1 MMKLL
6 TLFSAVLLLS
16 STGVNTTMAFQQVAY
31 AETESLSEGTQH
43 SSGEG
48 TNNSADPSETQEST
62 EQSSEEQTTSSEATD
77 DSTTASQEEVE
88 ETEALPE
95 AETPDSSE
103 DEEEPESENEQV
115 EGFDAEVSAVA
126 LTVVSESQLRAILLG
141 ESFTDEDGTEYHY
154 EEIANDQS
162 LVLTFANNLALTE
175 PISGIQRTDVTFRS
189 QDTPVIVSQTAAEN
203 LMQFAAPVQLTWQGV
218 QQQGIQSAQGLAQT
232 TGASTITFEDTQL
245 ELTTTA
251 GRVVNNNQAHLH
263 FKGTNVVTT
272 ATSSIPTLFTAEG
285 LLVEGQLT
293 VNHRSSNATPIF
305 EMNQVA
311 VASQAEISVT
321 RSTNSNTGTVFHMT
335 GTAAS
340 LDFGQGSMTT
350 IRQSGAMVSL
360 PNANQDSR
368 LTLATGATLDVGT
381 GQGLSGDSTSTLGE
395 VRLQAGSQLKLSEYG
410 TVSETPAINVGHRF
424 IVENSTADQPTI
436 IEGTRTG
443 TTTGAF
449 IQLQSANSSIDF
461 GENTQTR
468 ISQHGPMFTGV
479 ASTTI
484 VIQDH
489 VKMNNQHSNGFNGN
503 VAVDSITIGD
513 QVEVSISEPIDATA
527 NQAYRT
533 FFATSSVQIGNY
545 TTIDVPR
552 TRTTSSASTSNVV
565 IGLASSN
572 GKITIGDYSEI
583 AVNQRG
589 AFVNASLAQVT
600 LGKYSKL
607 TGVLGN
613 GFTAGTLVD
622 QFELLEGA
630 EINVAEHST
639 STAANSFSVQ
649 RRFFLGEKAAI
660 NYSRTSSAADPFIAL
675 GSTSTASQFL
685 SEANATISLNQVGPL
700 VTGRST
706 TDIYIGE
713 ANTINLQTA
722 QGFTGGTSSA
732 ASSTIR
738 RLHVGDHSEITVSGR
753 SNANVDFFRFRE
765 EIKLGREAE
774 VTVNH
779 TTRQA
784 ARAVFR
790 LTLANSKFTM
800 EEASKVEVDTG
811 GRFIQGVSTS
821 DLVFGENSYTRI
833 NAARGMTGNTSVRSV
848 ILAQKAE
855 VHMTEPTT
863 SNIQN
868 SAVGHNYARIRV
880 AQRVEL
886 LDNAKM
892 TSKRDRTTYDSRFIQ
907 LGNAN
912 SFVRIGKGAQMDVNQ
927 SGGIFRVTTT
937 SNLILEDEAVFNGVA
952 RGLNTQGGGNGSS
965 NHSNS
970 FANITVGK
978 RAEFFL
984 TDNRN
989 GMGTTAEF
997 TNRPLVNVRNTF
1009 IADEDS
1015 TVTLETIRNKL
1026 QVLYFRTANAQLNVK
1041 NVALFEISHPTTRTG
1056 QANAQLQR
1064 LIRSEQYRVANGL
1077 KINVNNQKFSVWE
1090 NAALETPTEEFI
1102 NIYGTMRINRNGGNP
1117 FPYGGTG
1124 SAEARSRL
1132 LSGEQLDGSLESLE
1146 RQTDIYQVIAKNNYN
1161 KIRFSEPEGLVA
1173 RIDALSDQSTEITG
1187 SMYEDTDI
1195 TVISYTNTDGELV
1208 ELDKNSERIEWGDY
1222 RDENQLYRYFRIPL
1236 RENERLETE
1245 TEVSI
1250 FLSKPSIETY
1260 VDVTARQTVIK
1271 GVNFEAYNITL
1282 DRYKINELST
1292 QEELDALI
1300 LQESRAQAANVLTEA
1315 DMTDDFRIVETD
1327 LTREVDED
1335 GSYFAVLEVGNK
1347 AYQLT
1352 VGIDVTSKL
1361 EHMRVTIPTKM
1372 VFESLYNTA
1381 ESNRNFE
1388 SQGYEIRNQSPLAV
1402 DTYINQLAI
1411 DDSAG
1416 IVLLEEGEDPL
1427 DYAESESE
1435 EDDPTLTYD
1444 DISTPLLRLNLKTEE
1459 TQIQLYEAMEEQHLV
1474 RLAER
1479 SRVPISLTGDFYG
1492 DYPQWVVDSEADQ
1505 GGYYEDLLVPNYRIV
1520 LRFVPRD

>member
-1 MMKLL
+1 MKLL
-6 TLFSAVLLLS
+6 TLFSAVFLLS
-16 STGVNTTMAFQQVAY
+16 RTAVNTTLAFQQVAY
-31 AETESLSEGTQH
+31 AETESLSEETQH
-43 SSGEG
+43 SSTEE
-48 TNNSADPSETQEST
+48 TTNSADLSEDQETT
-62 EQSSEEQTTSSEATD
+62 EESSEEQSSSEATD
-77 DSTTASQEEVE
+77 DSTTASQEEAE
-88 ETEALPE
+88 ENEALPE

-103 DEEEPESENEQV
+103 DEAETEAENEQV
-115 EGFDAEVSAVA
+115 ERFDAEASAVA
-126 LTVVSESQLRAILLG
+126 LTVASEAQLRAILLG

-175 PISGIQRTDVTFRS
+175 PISGIQRADVTFRS

-272 ATSSIPTLFTAEG
+272 ATTSIPTLFTAER

-293 VNHRSSNATPIF
+293 INHRSSNATPIF

-381 GQGLSGDSTSTLGE
+381 GQGLSGNSTSTLGE

-410 TVSETPAINVGHRF
+410 TVSGTPAINVGHRF

-503 VAVDSITIGD
+503 VAVNSIAIGD
-513 QVEVSISEPIDATA
+513 QVDITISEPSNATVG
-527 NQAYRT
+527 QAYRT
-533 FFATSSVQIGNY
+533 FFATSSVQIGSH

-589 AFVNASLAQVT
+589 AFVNASLSHVT

-613 GFTAGTLVD
+613 GFTAGTMVD

-660 NYSRTSSAADPFIAL
+660 NYSRTSSAANPFIAL

-685 SEANATISLNQVGPL
+685 SEANATITLNQVGPL

-713 ANTINLQTA
+713 ANTISLQTA

-753 SNANVDFFRFRE
+753 NNANVDFFRFRE

-848 ILAQKAE
+848 ILEQKAE

-1041 NVALFEISHPTTRTG
+1041 NVELFEISHPTTRTG

-1064 LIRSEQYRVANGL
+1064 LIRSEQYTVANGL

-1146 RQTDIYQVIAKNNYN
+1146 KQTDIYQVIAKNNYN

-1187 SMYEDTDI
+1187 SIYEDTDI

-1271 GVNFEAYNITL
+1271 GLNFEAYNITL

-1300 LQESRAQAANVLTEA
+1300 LQESRAQAVNVLTEA

-1347 AYQLT
+1347 AYQMT
-1352 VGIDVTSKL
+1352 IGIDVTSKL

-1388 SQGYEIRNQSPLAV
+1388 SQAYEIRNQSPLAV

-1416 IVLLEEGEDPL
+1416 IALLEEGEDPL

-1435 EDDPTLTYD
+1435 EEDPTLTYD

-1474 RLAER
+1474 RLEER

>member
-1 MMKLL
+1 MKLL
-6 TLFSAVLLLS
+6 TLISAVLLLS
-16 STGVNTTMAFQQVAY
+16 STGINTTLMFHQVAY
-31 AETESLSEGTQH
+31 AETESLSE
-43 SSGEG
+43 
-48 TNNSADPSETQEST
+48 ETQQSST
-62 EQSSEEQTTSSEATD
+62 EETTNSVADQSESQEATEGSKEEQTTASEATD
-77 DSTTASQEEVE
+77 DSTTASQEETE
-88 ETEALPE
+88 ESEALPE
-95 AETPDSSE
+95 AETPDTSE
-103 DEEEPESENEQV
+103 DEEEPESENKQV
-115 EGFDAEVSAVA
+115 ERFDAEASVVA
-126 LTVVSESQLRAILLG
+126 LTVASEVQLRAILLG
-141 ESFTDEDGTEYHY
+141 ELFTDDEGIEYHY

-162 LVLTFANNLALTE
+162 LVLTFDSNLAFTA
-175 PISGIQRTDVTFRS
+175 PISGIQRTDVTLRS
-189 QDTPVIVSQTAAEN
+189 QETPVIFSQTAAEN
-203 LMQFAAPVQLTWQGV
+203 LMQFVAPVQLTWERV

-232 TGASTITFEDTQL
+232 TGASTITFENTQM
-245 ELTTTA
+245 ELTSTA
-251 GRVVNNNQAHLH
+251 GRVVNSNQANLH
-263 FKGTNVVTT
+263 FKGTNMVTT

-285 LLVEGQLT
+285 LLIEGQLT
-293 VNHRSSNATPIF
+293 INHQSSNATPIF
-305 EMNQVA
+305 EMNQVE

-335 GTAAS
+335 GAAAS
-340 LDFGQGSMTT
+340 LDFGQGSVTT

-360 PNANQDSR
+360 PNANQDSQ

-381 GQGLSGDSTSTLGE
+381 GQGLSGNSTSTLGE

-410 TVSETPAINVGHRF
+410 TVSATPAINVGHRF
-424 IVENSTADQPTI
+424 IIENSTADQPTI

-449 IQLQSANSSIDF
+449 IQLRSANSSIDF

-468 ISQHGPMFTGV
+468 ISQQGPMFTGV
-479 ASTTI
+479 ASSTI
-484 VIQDH
+484 MIQDH
-489 VKMNNQHSNGFNGN
+489 VKMNNNHSNGFTGN
-503 VAVDSITIGD
+503 VAVDSIVIGD
-513 QVEVSISEPIDATA
+513 QVEISISEPSNATVG
-527 NQAYRT
+527 QAYRT
-533 FFATSSVQIGNY
+533 FFATSSVQIGSH
-545 TTIDVPR
+545 TAIDVPR

-572 GKITIGDYSEI
+572 GKISIGDYSEI
-583 AVNQRG
+583 GVNQRG
-589 AFVNASLAQVT
+589 AFVNASLAHVT

-613 GFTAGTLVD
+613 GFTAGTMVD

-630 EINVAEHST
+630 EISIAEHST
-639 STAANSFSVQ
+639 SAAANAFSVQ
-649 RRFFLGEKAAI
+649 KLFFLGEKASI
-660 NYSRTSSAADPFIAL
+660 NYSRTSSVANPLIAL
-675 GSTSTASQFL
+675 GSSSTASQFL
-685 SEANATISLNQVGPL
+685 SEANAKITLNQVGPL

-738 RLHVGDHSEITVSGR
+738 RLNVGDYSEINVFGR
-753 SNANVDFFRFRE
+753 DNANVDFFRFRE

-774 VTVNH
+774 VIVNH

-811 GRFIQGVSTS
+811 GRFLQGVGTT
-821 DLVFGENSYTRI
+821 DLLFGENSYTRI
-833 NAARGMTGNTSVRSV
+833 NAARGMTGNTTIRSV
-848 ILAQKAE
+848 TLSQNAE
-855 VHMTEPTT
+855 VHLTEPTT
-863 SNIQN
+863 TAIQN
-868 SAVGHNYARIRV
+868 SAISQNYSRIQV
-880 AQRVEL
+880 SQKVEL
-886 LDNAKM
+886 QDNATM
-892 TSKRDRTTYDSRFIQ
+892 TSRRDRTTSDSRFIW
-907 LGNAN
+907 LTASN
-912 SFVRIGKGAQMDVNQ
+912 SVVRIGKGASLDVDQ
-927 SGGIFRVTTT
+927 SGGVFRVTTS
-937 SNLILEDEAVFNGVA
+937 SNFILNDDATFKAVA
-952 RGLNTQGGGNGSS
+952 RGLNTQGGGNASS

-978 RAEFFL
+978 RAEFTL
-984 TDNRN
+984 TDNRT

-997 TNRPLVNVRNTF
+997 INRPLVNVRQSF
-1009 IADEDS
+1009 SAEEDS
-1015 TVTLETIRNKL
+1015 SVILETTRNKSE
-1026 QVLYFRTANAQLNVK
+1026 VLYFRLANAQLNLN
-1041 NVALFEISHPTTRTG
+1041 NVNLFEISHPTTRTG

-1064 LIRSEQYRVANGL
+1064 LIRSAQNTVSNGL
-1077 KINVNNQKFSVWE
+1077 KINVASQKMAFWE
-1090 NAALETPTEEFI
+1090 DASIDVPTEEFI
-1102 NIYGTMRINRNGGNP
+1102 NISGMLRINRNGGNT

-1124 SAEARSRL
+1124 NGEARSRL
-1132 LSGEQLDGSLESLE
+1132 LSGEELDGSLESLE
-1146 RQTDIYQVIAKNNYN
+1146 NQTDIYQVISKNNYN

-1173 RIDALSDQSTEITG
+1173 RIDSLSDQSAEITG
-1187 SMYEDTDI
+1187 SMYEDTDVTRI
-1195 TVISYTNTDGELV
+1195 TYTNTNGEIV

-1222 RDENQLYRYFRIPL
+1222 RDENQLYRNFRIPL
-1236 RENERLETE
+1236 RESERLETE
-1245 TEVSI
+1245 SEVSI

-1292 QEELDALI
+1292 KEALDALI
-1300 LQESRAQAANVLTEA
+1300 LQESRAQAANVLTKA
-1315 DMTDDFRIVETD
+1315 DMTYDFRIVETD

-1388 SQGYEIRNQSPLAV
+1388 SQAYEIHNQSPIAV
-1402 DTYINQLAI
+1402 DTYINQMAI
-1411 DDSAG
+1411 DDSDG
-1416 IVLLEEGEDPL
+1416 IVLLEAGEDPL
-1427 DYAESESE
+1427 DYAESDE
-1435 EDDPTLTYD
+1435 EEPILTYD
-1444 DISTPLLRLNLKTEE
+1444 DISTPLLELNLKMEE
-1459 TQIQLYEAMEEQHLV
+1459 TQIQLYEAMDEQHLV
-1474 RLAER
+1474 RLKER
-1479 SRVPISLTGDFYG
+1479 SRVPISLTGNFYG
-1492 DYPQWVVDSEADQ
+1492 DYPQWVVDTEADQ
-1505 GGYYEDLLVPNYRIV
+1505 GGYYESLLVPNYRIV

>member
-1 MMKLL
+1 MKLL
-6 TLFSAVLLLS
+6 TLFSAVFLLS
-16 STGVNTTMAFQQVAY
+16 STAVNTTLAFQQVAY
-31 AETESLSEGTQH
+31 AETESLSEETQH
-43 SSGEG
+43 ASTEE
-48 TNNSADPSETQEST
+48 TTNSADLSEDQKTT
-62 EQSSEEQTTSSEATD
+62 EESSEEQSSSEATD
-77 DSTTASQEEVE
+77 DSTTASQEEAE
-88 ETEALPE
+88 ENEALHE

-103 DEEEPESENEQV
+103 DEAETEAENEQV
-115 EGFDAEVSAVA
+115 ERIDAEASAVA
-126 LTVVSESQLRAILLG
+126 LTVASEAQLRAILLG

-175 PISGIQRTDVTFRS
+175 PISGIQRADVTFRS
-189 QDTPVIVSQTAAEN
+189 HDTPVIVSQTAAEN

-293 VNHRSSNATPIF
+293 INHRSSNATPIF

-368 LTLATGATLDVGT
+368 LTLATEATLDVGT
-381 GQGLSGDSTSTLGE
+381 GQGLSGNSTSTLGE

-410 TVSETPAINVGHRF
+410 TVSGTPAINVGHRF

-503 VAVDSITIGD
+503 LAVNSIAIGD
-513 QVEVSISEPIDATA
+513 QVDITISEPSNATVG
-527 NQAYRT
+527 QAYRT
-533 FFATSSVQIGNY
+533 FFATSSVQIGSH

-552 TRTTSSASTSNVV
+552 TRTTSSASISNVV

-589 AFVNASLAQVT
+589 AFVNASLSHVT

-613 GFTAGTLVD
+613 GFTAGTMVD

-639 STAANSFSVQ
+639 STDVDALSIQ
-649 RRFFLGEKAAI
+649 RRFFLGENAQV
-660 NYSRTSSAADPFIAL
+660 NFSRSSSADNPFIAL
-675 GSTSTASQFL
+675 GSSSAASQFL
-685 SEANATISLNQVGPL
+685 SEASATITLNQVGPL

-713 ANTINLQTA
+713 ANTISLQTA

-800 EEASKVEVDTG
+800 EEGSKVEVDTG
-811 GRFIQGVSTS
+811 GRFLQGVGTT
-821 DLVFGENSYTRI
+821 DLLFGENSYTRI
-833 NAARGMTGNTSVRSV
+833 NAARGMTGNTAVRSV
-848 ILAQKAE
+848 TLAQKAE

-863 SNIQN
+863 NNIQN
-868 SAVGHNYARIRV
+868 SSVGNNYARIRV

-892 TSKRDRTTYDSRFIQ
+892 TSRRDRTTYDARFIQ
-907 LGNAN
+907 LDNAN
-912 SFVRIGKGAQMDVNQ
+912 SFVRIGKRALVDVNQ
-927 SGGIFRVTTT
+927 SGGIFRANTS
-937 SNLILEDEAVFNGVA
+937 SNLILDEGAIFKGVA
-952 RGLNTQGGGNGSS
+952 RGLNTQTGGNGSS
-965 NHSNS
+965 HTNS
-970 FANITVGK
+970 FANITVK
-978 RAEFFL
+978 ARAEFSL
-984 TDNRN
+984 TDNRS
-989 GMGTTAEF
+989 GMGTSNQF
-997 TNRPLVNVRNTF
+997 LNRPLVNVRNSFT
-1009 IADEDS
+1009 ASEDS
-1015 TVTLETIRNKL
+1015 IIKLETVSNKSE
-1026 QVLYFRTANAQLNVK
+1026 VLYFRSANASLNIHD
-1041 NVALFEISHPTTRTG
+1041 VALFEISHPATRTG
-1056 QANAQLQR
+1056 QSNAQLQR
-1064 LIRSEQYRVANGL
+1064 LIRSAQNTVANGL
-1077 KINVNNQKFSVWE
+1077 RINVASQKLAVWE
-1090 NAALETPTEEFI
+1090 NASLEAPTEEFI
-1102 NIYGTMRINRNGGNP
+1102 NISGTMRINRNGGNT

-1124 SAEARSRL
+1124 NGEARSRL
-1132 LSGEQLDGSLESLE
+1132 LSGEQFDGSLESLE
-1146 RQTDIYQVIAKNNYN
+1146 TQTDIYQVIAKNNYS

-1292 QEELDALI
+1292 QEELETLI
-1300 LQESRAQAANVLTEA
+1300 LQESRAQATNVLTEA
-1315 DMTDDFRIVETD
+1315 DMTKDFRIVETD

-1347 AYQLT
+1347 AYQMT
-1352 VGIDVTSKL
+1352 IGIDVTSKL

-1388 SQGYEIRNQSPLAV
+1388 SQTYEIRNQSPLAV
-1402 DTYINQLAI
+1402 DTYVNQLAI
-1411 DDSAG
+1411 DDSAS
-1416 IVLLEEGEDPL
+1416 IVLLEAGEDPL

-1435 EDDPTLTYD
+1435 EEDPTLTYD

-1474 RLAER
+1474 RLEER

-1492 DYPQWVVDSEADQ
+1492 DYPQWIVDTEADQ
-1505 GGYYEDLLVPNYRIV
+1505 GGYYEDLLVPKYRIV

>member
-1 MMKLL
+1 MKLL

-31 AETESLSEGTQH
+31 AETESLSEGTQQ
-43 SSGEG
+43 SSGEE
-48 TNNSADPSETQEST
+48 TNNSADQSETQEST

-115 EGFDAEVSAVA
+115 EGFDADAA
-126 LTVVSESQLRAILLG
+126 TIPLTVASEAQLRAILLG
-141 ESFTDEDGTEYHY
+141 EPFTDEEGTEYRY
-154 EEIANDQS
+154 EEIANEQS
-162 LVLTFANNLALTE
+162 LVLTFASNLALTE
-175 PISGIQRTDVTFRS
+175 PISGIQRTNVTFRS
-189 QDTPVIVSQTAAEN
+189 QEMPVIVSQTAAEN

-251 GRVVNNNQAHLH
+251 GRVVNNNQAQLH

-272 ATSSIPTLFTAEG
+272 ATSSIPTLFTAER

-293 VNHRSSNATPIF
+293 INHRSSNATPIF

-311 VASQAEISVT
+311 VASQAEMSVT

-340 LDFGQGSMTT
+340 LDFGQGSVTT

-381 GQGLSGDSTSTLGE
+381 GQGLSGNSTSTLGE
-395 VRLQAGSQLKLSEYG
+395 IRLQAGSQLKLSEYG
-410 TVSETPAINVGHRF
+410 TVSTTPAINVGRRF

-449 IQLQSANSSIDF
+449 IHVRSANSAIDL
-461 GENTQTR
+461 GEHTQTKV
-468 ISQHGPMFTGV
+468 SQHGPMFTGV
-479 ASTTI
+479 ASSTI

-503 VAVDSITIGD
+503 IAVDSISIGD
-513 QVEVSISEPIDATA
+513 QVEIAISEPSNATVG
-527 NQAYRT
+527 QAYRT
-533 FFATSSVQIGNY
+533 FFATSSVQIGSH
-545 TTIDVPR
+545 TTIDIPR

-600 LGKYSKL
+600 LGKYAKL
-607 TGVLGN
+607 TGVLGH
-613 GFTAGTLVD
+613 GFTAGTMVD

-630 EINVAEHST
+630 EITIAEHST
-639 STAANSFSVQ
+639 SAAANAFSVQ
-649 RRFFLGEKAAI
+649 RRFFLGEKATI
-660 NYSRTSSAADPFIAL
+660 NYSRTSSAANPFIAL
-675 GSTSTASQFL
+675 GSTSAASQFL
-685 SEANATISLNQVGPL
+685 SEANATITLNQVGPL

-713 ANTINLQTA
+713 ANTISLQTA

-765 EIKLGREAE
+765 EIKLGREAK

-811 GRFIQGVSTS
+811 GRFLQGVGTT
-821 DLVFGENSYTRI
+821 DLLFGENSYTRI
-833 NAARGMTGNTSVRSV
+833 NAARGMTGNTTVRSV
-848 ILAQKAE
+848 TLGQHAE
-855 VHMTEPTT
+855 VHLTEPTT
-863 SNIQN
+863 TAIQN
-868 SAVGHNYARIRV
+868 SATSQNYSRIQV
-880 AQRVEL
+880 SQRVEL
-886 LDNAKM
+886 QDNATM
-892 TSKRDRTTYDSRFIQ
+892 TSRRDRTTSDSRFIW
-907 LGNAN
+907 LTASN
-912 SFVRIGKGAQMDVNQ
+912 SFVRIGKGATLDVDQ
-927 SGGIFRVTTT
+927 SGGIFRVTTS
-937 SNLILEDEAVFNGVA
+937 SNFILNDDATFKGVA
-952 RGLNTQGGGNGSS
+952 RGLNTQGGGNWSS
-965 NHSNS
+965 SHSNS

-978 RAEFFL
+978 RAEFSL
-984 TDNRN
+984 TDNRT
-989 GMGTTAEF
+989 GMGTSAEF
-997 TNRPLVNVRNTF
+997 INRPLVNVRNSF
-1009 IADEDS
+1009 SAEEDA
-1015 TVTLETIRNKL
+1015 TVALETIRNKSE
-1026 QVLYFRTANAQLNVK
+1026 VLYFRLANARLNIN
-1041 NVALFEISHPTTRTG
+1041 NVNLFEISHPTTRTG

-1064 LIRSEQYRVANGL
+1064 LIRSAQNTVANGL
-1077 KINVNNQKFSVWE
+1077 RVNVASQKLAVWE
-1090 NAALETPTEEFI
+1090 NASLEAPTEEFI
-1102 NIYGTMRINRNGGNP
+1102 NISGTMRINRNGGNT

-1124 SAEARSRL
+1124 NGEARSRL
-1132 LSGEQLDGSLESLE
+1132 LSGEQFDGSLESLE
-1146 RQTDIYQVIAKNNYN
+1146 TQTDIYQVIAKNNYN

-1271 GVNFEAYNITL
+1271 GVNLEAYNITL
-1282 DRYKINELST
+1282 DRYKINELPT
-1292 QEELDALI
+1292 KEALDALI

-1347 AYQLT
+1347 AYQMAI
-1352 VGIDVTSKL
+1352 GIDVTSKL

-1388 SQGYEIRNQSPLAV
+1388 SQTYEIRNQSPLAV
-1402 DTYINQLAI
+1402 DTYVNQLAI
-1411 DDSAG
+1411 DDSAS
-1416 IVLLEEGEDPL
+1416 IVLLEAGEDPL

-1435 EDDPTLTYD
+1435 EEDPTLTYD

-1459 TQIQLYEAMEEQHLV
+1459 TQIQIYEAMEEQHLV
-1474 RLAER
+1474 RLEER

-1492 DYPQWVVDSEADQ
+1492 DYPQWIVDTEADQ
-1505 GGYYEDLLVPNYRIV
+1505 GGYYEDLLVPKYRIV

>member
-1 MMKLL
+1 MKLL
-6 TLFSAVLLLS
+6 TLFSAVFLLS
-16 STGVNTTMAFQQVAY
+16 STAVNTTLAFQQVAY
-31 AETESLSEGTQH
+31 AETESLSEETQH
-43 SSGEG
+43 SSTEE
-48 TNNSADPSETQEST
+48 TTNSADLSEDQETT
-62 EQSSEEQTTSSEATD
+62 EESSEEQSSSEATD
-77 DSTTASQEEVE
+77 DSTTASQEEAE
-88 ETEALPE
+88 ENEALPE

-103 DEEEPESENEQV
+103 DEAETEAENEQV
-115 EGFDAEVSAVA
+115 EGFDAEASEVT
-126 LTVVSESQLRAILLG
+126 LTVASEAQLRAILLG
-141 ESFTDEDGTEYHY
+141 EPFTDEEGTEYRY
-154 EEIANDQS
+154 EEIANEQS
-162 LVLTFANNLALTE
+162 LVLTFASNLALTG
-175 PISGIQRTDVTFRS
+175 PISGIQRMNVTFRS
-189 QDTPVIVSQTAAEN
+189 QETPVIVSHTAAEN

-285 LLVEGQLT
+285 LFVEGQLT

-503 VAVDSITIGD
+503 VAVNSIAIGD
-513 QVEVSISEPIDATA
+513 QVDITISEPSNATVG
-527 NQAYRT
+527 QAYRT
-533 FFATSSVQIGNY
+533 FFATSSVQIGSH

-639 STAANSFSVQ
+639 SAAANAFSVQ

-1064 LIRSEQYRVANGL
+1064 LIRSERNTVANGL

>member
-6 TLFSAVLLLS
+6 TLFSAVFLLS
-16 STGVNTTMAFQQVAY
+16 STAVNTTLAFQQVAY
-31 AETESLSEGTQH
+31 AETESLSEETQH
-43 SSGEG
+43 SSTEE
-48 TNNSADPSETQEST
+48 TTNSADLSEDQETT
-62 EQSSEEQTTSSEATD
+62 EESSEEQSSSEATD
-77 DSTTASQEEVE
+77 DSTTASQEEAE
-88 ETEALPE
+88 ENEALPE

-103 DEEEPESENEQV
+103 DEAETEAENEQV
-115 EGFDAEVSAVA
+115 ERFDAEASAVA
-126 LTVVSESQLRAILLG
+126 LTVASEAQLRAILLG

-175 PISGIQRTDVTFRS
+175 PISGIQRADVTFRS

-272 ATSSIPTLFTAEG
+272 ATTSIPTLFTAER

-293 VNHRSSNATPIF
+293 INHRSSNATPIF

-381 GQGLSGDSTSTLGE
+381 GQGLSGNSTSTLGE

-410 TVSETPAINVGHRF
+410 TVSGTPAINVGHRF

-503 VAVDSITIGD
+503 VAVNSIAIGD
-513 QVEVSISEPIDATA
+513 QVDITISEPSNATVG
-527 NQAYRT
+527 QAYRT
-533 FFATSSVQIGNY
+533 FFATSSVQIGSH

-589 AFVNASLAQVT
+589 AFVNASLSHVT

-613 GFTAGTLVD
+613 GFTAGTMVD

-660 NYSRTSSAADPFIAL
+660 NYSRTSSAANPFIAL

-685 SEANATISLNQVGPL
+685 SEANATITLNQVGPL

-713 ANTINLQTA
+713 ANTISLQTA

-753 SNANVDFFRFRE
+753 NNANVDFFRFRE

-848 ILAQKAE
+848 ILEQKAE

-1041 NVALFEISHPTTRTG
+1041 NVELFEISHPTTRTG

-1064 LIRSEQYRVANGL
+1064 LIRSEQYTVANGL

-1146 RQTDIYQVIAKNNYN
+1146 KQTDIYQVIAKNNYN

-1271 GVNFEAYNITL
+1271 GLNFEAYNITL

-1300 LQESRAQAANVLTEA
+1300 LQESRAQAVN
-1315 DMTDDFRIVETD
+1315 
-1327 LTREVDED
+1327 
-1335 GSYFAVLEVGNK
+1335 
-1347 AYQLT
+1347 
-1352 VGIDVTSKL
+1352 
-1361 EHMRVTIPTKM
+1361 
-1372 VFESLYNTA
+1372 
-1381 ESNRNFE
+1381 
-1388 SQGYEIRNQSPLAV
+1388 
-1402 DTYINQLAI
+1402 
-1411 DDSAG
+1411 
-1416 IVLLEEGEDPL
+1416 
-1427 DYAESESE
+1427 
-1435 EDDPTLTYD
+1435 
-1444 DISTPLLRLNLKTEE
+1444 
-1459 TQIQLYEAMEEQHLV
+1459 
-1474 RLAER
+1474 
-1479 SRVPISLTGDFYG
+1479 
-1492 DYPQWVVDSEADQ
+1492 
-1505 GGYYEDLLVPNYRIV
+1505 
-1520 LRFVPRD
+1520 

>member
-1 MMKLL
+1 MKLL
-6 TLFSAVLLLS
+6 TLFSAVFLLS
-16 STGVNTTMAFQQVAY
+16 STAVNTTLAFQQVAY
-31 AETESLSEGTQH
+31 AETESLSEETQH
-43 SSGEG
+43 SSTEE
-48 TNNSADPSETQEST
+48 TTNSADLSEDQETT
-62 EQSSEEQTTSSEATD
+62 EESSEEQSSSEATD
-77 DSTTASQEEVE
+77 DSTTASQEEAE
-88 ETEALPE
+88 ENEALPE

-103 DEEEPESENEQV
+103 DEAETEAENEQV
-115 EGFDAEVSAVA
+115 EGFDAEASEVT
-126 LTVVSESQLRAILLG
+126 LTVASEAQLRAILLG
-141 ESFTDEDGTEYHY
+141 EPFTDEEGTEYRY
-154 EEIANDQS
+154 EEIANEQS
-162 LVLTFANNLALTE
+162 LVLTFASNLALTG
-175 PISGIQRTDVTFRS
+175 PISGIQRMNVTFRS
-189 QDTPVIVSQTAAEN
+189 QETPVIVSHTAAEN

-285 LLVEGQLT
+285 LFVEGQLT

-503 VAVDSITIGD
+503 VAVNSIAIGD
-513 QVEVSISEPIDATA
+513 QVDITISEPSNATVG
-527 NQAYRT
+527 QAYRT
-533 FFATSSVQIGNY
+533 FFATSSVQIGSH

-639 STAANSFSVQ
+639 SAAANAFSVQ

-660 NYSRTSSAADPFIAL
+660 NYSRTSSAANPLIAL
-675 GSTSTASQFL
+675 GSTTTASQFL
-685 SEANATISLNQVGPL
+685 SEANATITLNQVGPL

-713 ANTINLQTA
+713 ANTISLQTA

-1064 LIRSEQYRVANGL
+1064 LIRSERNTVANGL

>member
-1 MMKLL
+1 MKLL
-6 TLFSAVLLLS
+6 TLFSAVFLLS
-16 STGVNTTMAFQQVAY
+16 STAVNTTLAFQQVAY
-31 AETESLSEGTQH
+31 AETESLSEETQH
-43 SSGEG
+43 SSTEE
-48 TNNSADPSETQEST
+48 TTNSADRSEDQETT
-62 EQSSEEQTTSSEATD
+62 EESSEEQSSSEATD
-77 DSTTASQEEVE
+77 DSTTASQEEAE
-88 ETEALPE
+88 ENEALPE

-103 DEEEPESENEQV
+103 DEAETEAENEQV
-115 EGFDAEVSAVA
+115 ERFDAEASAVA
-126 LTVVSESQLRAILLG
+126 LTVASEAQLRAILLG

-175 PISGIQRTDVTFRS
+175 PISGIQRADVTFRS

-293 VNHRSSNATPIF
+293 INHRSSNATPIF

-381 GQGLSGDSTSTLGE
+381 GQGLSGNSTSTLGE

-410 TVSETPAINVGHRF
+410 TVSGTPAINVGHRF

-503 VAVDSITIGD
+503 VAVNSIAIGD
-513 QVEVSISEPIDATA
+513 QVDITISEPSNATVG
-527 NQAYRT
+527 QAYRT
-533 FFATSSVQIGNY
+533 FFATSSVQIGSH

-589 AFVNASLAQVT
+589 AFVNASLSHVT

-613 GFTAGTLVD
+613 GFTAGTMVD

-660 NYSRTSSAADPFIAL
+660 NYSRTSSAANPFIAL

-685 SEANATISLNQVGPL
+685 SEANATITLNQVGPL

-713 ANTINLQTA
+713 ANTISLQTA

-753 SNANVDFFRFRE
+753 NNANVDFFRFRE

-1041 NVALFEISHPTTRTG
+1041 NVELFEISHPTTRTG

-1064 LIRSEQYRVANGL
+1064 LIRSEQYTVANGL

>member
-1 MMKLL
+1 MKLL
-6 TLFSAVLLLS
+6 TLFSAVFLLS
-16 STGVNTTMAFQQVAY
+16 STAVNTTLAFQQVAY
-31 AETESLSEGTQH
+31 AETESLSEETQH
-43 SSGEG
+43 SSTEE
-48 TNNSADPSETQEST
+48 TTNSADLSEDQETT
-62 EQSSEEQTTSSEATD
+62 EESSEEQSSSEATD
-77 DSTTASQEEVE
+77 DSTTASQEEAE
-88 ETEALPE
+88 ENEALPE

-103 DEEEPESENEQV
+103 DEAETEAENEQV

-126 LTVVSESQLRAILLG
+126 LTVASESQLRAILLG

-272 ATSSIPTLFTAEG
+272 ATSSIPTLFTVEG

-293 VNHRSSNATPIF
+293 INHRSSNATPIF

-503 VAVDSITIGD
+503 VAVNSIAIGD
-513 QVEVSISEPIDATA
+513 QVDITISEPSNATVG
-527 NQAYRT
+527 QAYRT
-533 FFATSSVQIGNY
+533 FFATSSVQIGSH

-639 STAANSFSVQ
+639 SAAANAFSVQ

-660 NYSRTSSAADPFIAL
+660 NYSRTSSAANPLIAL
-675 GSTSTASQFL
+675 GSTTTASQFL
-685 SEANATISLNQVGPL
+685 SEANATITLNQVGPL

-713 ANTINLQTA
+713 ANTISLQTA

-1064 LIRSEQYRVANGL
+1064 LIRSERNTVANGL

-1132 LSGEQLDGSLESLE
+1132 LSGEQLDGSLERLE

-1300 LQESRAQAANVLTEA
+1300 LQESRAQAVNVLTEA

>member
-6 TLFSAVLLLS
+6 TLFSAVFLLS
-16 STGVNTTMAFQQVAY
+16 STAINTTLAFQQVAY
-31 AETESLSEGTQH
+31 AETESLSEETQH
-43 SSGEG
+43 SSTEE
-48 TNNSADPSETQEST
+48 TTNSADRSEDQET
-62 EQSSEEQTTSSEATD
+62 TKESSEEQSSSEATD
-77 DSTTASQEEVE
+77 DSTTASQEEAE

-103 DEEEPESENEQV
+103 DEAEPEAENEQV
-115 EGFDAEVSAVA
+115 ERFDAEASAVA
-126 LTVVSESQLRAILLG
+126 LTVASEAQLRAILLG
-141 ESFTDEDGTEYHY
+141 ESFTDEEGTEYHY

-189 QDTPVIVSQTAAEN
+189 QDTPVILSQTAAEN

-293 VNHRSSNATPIF
+293 INHRSSNATPIF

-381 GQGLSGDSTSTLGE
+381 GQGLSGNSTSTLGE

-410 TVSETPAINVGHRF
+410 TVSGTPAINVGHRF

-503 VAVDSITIGD
+503 VAVNSIAIGD
-513 QVEVSISEPIDATA
+513 QVDITISEPSNATVG
-527 NQAYRT
+527 QAYRT
-533 FFATSSVQIGNY
+533 FFATSSVQIGSH

-589 AFVNASLAQVT
+589 AFVNASLSHVT

-613 GFTAGTLVD
+613 GFTAGTMVD

-639 STAANSFSVQ
+639 STDVDAFSVQ
-649 RRFFLGEKAAI
+649 TRFFLGGNAQV
-660 NYSRTSSAADPFIAL
+660 NFSRASSADNPFIAL
-675 GSTSTASQFL
+675 GSSSAASQFL
-685 SEANATISLNQVGPL
+685 SEANATITLNQVGPF

-811 GRFIQGVSTS
+811 GRFLQGVGTT
-821 DLVFGENSYTRI
+821 DLLFGENSYTRI
-833 NAARGMTGNTSVRSV
+833 NAARGMTGNTAVRSV
-848 ILAQKAE
+848 TLAQKAE

-863 SNIQN
+863 NNIQN
-868 SAVGHNYARIRV
+868 SSVGNNYARIRV

-892 TSKRDRTTYDSRFIQ
+892 TSRRDRTTYDARFIQ
-907 LGNAN
+907 LDSAN
-912 SFVRIGKGAQMDVNQ
+912 SFVRIGKGAFVDVNQ
-927 SGGIFRVTTT
+927 SGGIFRVNTS
-937 SNLILEDEAVFNGVA
+937 SNLILDEGAVFKGVA
-952 RGLNTQGGGNGSS
+952 RGLNTQTGGNGSS
-965 NHSNS
+965 HTNS
-970 FANITVGK
+970 FANITVK
-978 RAEFFL
+978 ARAEFSL
-984 TDNRN
+984 TDNRS
-989 GMGTTAEF
+989 GMGTSNQF
-997 TNRPLVNVRNTF
+997 LNRPLVNVRNSFT
-1009 IADEDS
+1009 ASEDS
-1015 TVTLETIRNKL
+1015 IIKLETVSNKSE
-1026 QVLYFRTANAQLNVK
+1026 VLYFRSANAILNIHD
-1041 NVALFEISHPTTRTG
+1041 VALFEISHPATRTG
-1056 QANAQLQR
+1056 QSNAQLQR

-1077 KINVNNQKFSVWE
+1077 KINVNSQKFSVWE
-1090 NAALETPTEEFI
+1090 NAALEAPTEEFI

-1124 SAEARSRL
+1124 NGEARSRL
-1132 LSGEQLDGSLESLE
+1132 LSGEQLEGSLESLE
-1146 RQTDIYQVIAKNNYN
+1146 KQTDIYQVIAKNNYN

-1187 SMYEDTDI
+1187 SMYEDTDV
-1195 TVISYTNTDGELV
+1195 TLISYTNTDGEIV

-1300 LQESRAQAANVLTEA
+1300 LQESRAQAVNVLTEA

-1347 AYQLT
+1347 AYQMT
-1352 VGIDVTSKL
+1352 IGIDVTSKL

-1388 SQGYEIRNQSPLAV
+1388 SQAYEIRNQSPLAV

-1411 DDSAG
+1411 DDHAG

-1435 EDDPTLTYD
+1435 EEDPTLTYD

-1474 RLAER
+1474 RLEER

>member
-6 TLFSAVLLLS
+6 TLFSAVFLLS
-16 STGVNTTMAFQQVAY
+16 STAVNTTLAFQQVAY
-31 AETESLSEGTQH
+31 AETESLSEETQH
-43 SSGEG
+43 SSTEE
-48 TNNSADPSETQEST
+48 TTNSADLSEDQETT
-62 EQSSEEQTTSSEATD
+62 EESSEEQSSSEATD
-77 DSTTASQEEVE
+77 DSTTASQEEAE
-88 ETEALPE
+88 ENEALPE

-103 DEEEPESENEQV
+103 DEAETEAENEQV

-126 LTVVSESQLRAILLG
+126 LTVASESQLRAILLG

-272 ATSSIPTLFTAEG
+272 ATSSIPTLFTVEG

-293 VNHRSSNATPIF
+293 INHRSSNATPIF

-503 VAVDSITIGD
+503 VAVNSIAIGD
-513 QVEVSISEPIDATA
+513 QVDITISEPSNATVG
-527 NQAYRT
+527 QAYRT
-533 FFATSSVQIGNY
+533 FFATSSVQIGSH

-600 LGKYSKL
+600 LGKYAKL
-607 TGVLGN
+607 TGVLGH
-613 GFTAGTLVD
+613 GFTAGTMVD

-639 STAANSFSVQ
+639 SAAANAFSVQ

-660 NYSRTSSAADPFIAL
+660 NYSRTSSAANPLIAL
-675 GSTSTASQFL
+675 GSTTTASQFL
-685 SEANATISLNQVGPL
+685 SEANATITLNQVGPL

-713 ANTINLQTA
+713 ANTISLQTA

-1064 LIRSEQYRVANGL
+1064 LIRSERNTVANGL

-1132 LSGEQLDGSLESLE
+1132 LSGEQLDGSLERLE

-1300 LQESRAQAANVLTEA
+1300 LQESRAQAVNVLTEA

>member
-1 MMKLL
+1 MKSL
-6 TLFSAVLLLS
+6 TFFSVVLLLS
-16 STGVNTTMAFQQVAY
+16 STAVNTTLAFQQVAY
-31 AETESLSEGTQH
+31 AETESLSEETQH
-43 SSGEG
+43 SSTEE
-48 TNNSADPSETQEST
+48 TTNSADLSEDQETT
-62 EQSSEEQTTSSEATD
+62 EESSEEQSSSEATD
-77 DSTTASQEEVE
+77 DSTTASQEEAE
-88 ETEALPE
+88 ENEALPE

-103 DEEEPESENEQV
+103 DEAETEAENEQV
-115 EGFDAEVSAVA
+115 ERFDAEASAVA
-126 LTVVSESQLRAILLG
+126 LTVASEAQLRAILLG

-175 PISGIQRTDVTFRS
+175 PISGIQRADVTFRS
-189 QDTPVIVSQTAAEN
+189 HDTPVIVSQTAAEN

-232 TGASTITFEDTQL
+232 IGASTITFEDTQL

-263 FKGTNVVTT
+263 FKGTNLVTT
-272 ATSSIPTLFTAEG
+272 ATTSIPTLFTAER

-293 VNHRSSNATPIF
+293 INHRSSNATPIF

-381 GQGLSGDSTSTLGE
+381 GQGLSGNSTSTLGE

-449 IQLQSANSSIDF
+449 IQLQSANSFIDF

-552 TRTTSSASTSNVV
+552 TRTSSSASTSNVV

-589 AFVNASLAQVT
+589 AFVNASLSHVT

-613 GFTAGTLVD
+613 GFTAGTMVD

-660 NYSRTSSAADPFIAL
+660 NYSRTSSAANPFIAL

-685 SEANATISLNQVGPL
+685 SEANATITLNQVGPL

-713 ANTINLQTA
+713 ANTISLQTA
-722 QGFTGGTSSA
+722 QGFTGGTSAA

-738 RLHVGDHSEITVSGR
+738 RLHVGDHSEITLSGR

-790 LTLANSKFTM
+790 LTLANSKFTL
-800 EEASKVEVDTG
+800 EEGSKVEVDTG
-811 GRFIQGVSTS
+811 GRFLQGVGTT
-821 DLVFGENSYTRI
+821 DLLFGENSYTRI
-833 NAARGMTGNTSVRSV
+833 NAARGMTGNTAVRSV
-848 ILAQKAE
+848 TLAPKAE

-863 SNIQN
+863 NNIQN
-868 SAVGHNYARIRV
+868 SAVGNNFARIRV

-892 TSKRDRTTYDSRFIQ
+892 TSRRDRTTSDARFIQ

-937 SNLILEDEAVFNGVA
+937 SNLILEDEAIFNGVA
-952 RGLNTQGGGNGSS
+952 RGLNTQAGGNASS

-978 RAEFFL
+978 RAEFSL
-984 TDNRN
+984 TDNRI

-1009 IADEDS
+1009 TADEDS
-1015 TVTLETIRNKL
+1015 AVTLETIRNKL
-1026 QVLYFRTANAQLNVK
+1026 QVLYFRTGNAQLNLK
-1041 NVALFEISHPTTRTG
+1041 NVDLFEISHPATRTG
-1056 QANAQLQR
+1056 QSNAQLQR
-1064 LIRSEQYRVANGL
+1064 LIRSEQYTVANGL

-1090 NAALETPTEEFI
+1090 NASLEEPTEEFI

-1124 SAEARSRL
+1124 STEARSRL
-1132 LSGEQLDGSLESLE
+1132 LSGEQLEGSLESLE
-1146 RQTDIYQVIAKNNYN
+1146 KQTDIYQVIAKNNYN

-1187 SMYEDTDI
+1187 STYEDTDV
-1195 TVISYTNTDGELV
+1195 TLISYTNTDGEIV
-1208 ELDKNSERIEWGDY
+1208 ELGKNSERIEWGDY

-1300 LQESRAQAANVLTEA
+1300 LQESRAQAVNVLTEA

-1347 AYQLT
+1347 AYQMT
-1352 VGIDVTSKL
+1352 IGIDVTSKL

-1388 SQGYEIRNQSPLAV
+1388 SQAYEIRNQSPLAV

-1435 EDDPTLTYD
+1435 EEDPTLTYD

-1459 TQIQLYEAMEEQHLV
+1459 TQIQLYETMEEQHLV
-1474 RLAER
+1474 RLEER

>member
-1 MMKLL
+1 MKLL
-6 TLFSAVLLLS
+6 TLFSAVFLLS
-16 STGVNTTMAFQQVAY
+16 STAVNTTLAFQQVAY
-31 AETESLSEGTQH
+31 AETESLSEETQH
-43 SSGEG
+43 SSTEE
-48 TNNSADPSETQEST
+48 TTNSADRSEDQETT
-62 EQSSEEQTTSSEATD
+62 EESSEEQSSSEATD
-77 DSTTASQEEVE
+77 DSTTASQEEAE
-88 ETEALPE
+88 ENEALPE

-103 DEEEPESENEQV
+103 DEAETEAENEQI
-115 EGFDAEVSAVA
+115 ERFDAEASAVA
-126 LTVVSESQLRAILLG
+126 LTVASEAQLRAILLG

-175 PISGIQRTDVTFRS
+175 PISGIQRADVTFRS
-189 QDTPVIVSQTAAEN
+189 HDTPVIVSQTAAEN

-1064 LIRSEQYRVANGL
+1064 LIRSERNTVANGL

-1416 IVLLEEGEDPL
+1416 IVLLEEGKDPL

-1435 EDDPTLTYD
+1435 EEDPTLTYD
-1444 DISTPLLRLNLKTEE
+1444 DISTPLLRLNLKTAE
-1459 TQIQLYEAMEEQHLV
+1459 TQIQLYEAMKEQHLV

>member
-6 TLFSAVLLLS
+6 TLFSAVFLLS
-16 STGVNTTMAFQQVAY
+16 STAVNTTLAFQQVAY
-31 AETESLSEGTQH
+31 AETESLSEETQH
-43 SSGEG
+43 SSTEE
-48 TNNSADPSETQEST
+48 TTNSADLSEDQETT
-62 EQSSEEQTTSSEATD
+62 EESSEEQSSSEATD
-77 DSTTASQEEVE
+77 DSTTASQEEAE
-88 ETEALPE
+88 ENEALPE

-103 DEEEPESENEQV
+103 DEAETEAENEQV
-115 EGFDAEVSAVA
+115 EGFDAEASEVT
-126 LTVVSESQLRAILLG
+126 LTVASEAQLRAILLG
-141 ESFTDEDGTEYHY
+141 EPFTDEEGTEYRY
-154 EEIANDQS
+154 EEIANEQS
-162 LVLTFANNLALTE
+162 LVLTFASNLALTG
-175 PISGIQRTDVTFRS
+175 PISGIQRMNVTFRS
-189 QDTPVIVSQTAAEN
+189 QETPVIVSHTAAEN

-285 LLVEGQLT
+285 LFVEGQLT

-503 VAVDSITIGD
+503 VAVNSIAIGD
-513 QVEVSISEPIDATA
+513 QVDITISEPSNATVG
-527 NQAYRT
+527 QAYRT
-533 FFATSSVQIGNY
+533 FFATSSVQIGSH

-639 STAANSFSVQ
+639 SAAANAFSVQ

-1064 LIRSEQYRVANGL
+1064 LIRSERNTVANGL

-1300 LQESRAQAANVLTEA
+1300 LQESRAQAANV
-1315 DMTDDFRIVETD
+1315 
-1327 LTREVDED
+1327 
-1335 GSYFAVLEVGNK
+1335 
-1347 AYQLT
+1347 
-1352 VGIDVTSKL
+1352 
-1361 EHMRVTIPTKM
+1361 
-1372 VFESLYNTA
+1372 
-1381 ESNRNFE
+1381 
-1388 SQGYEIRNQSPLAV
+1388 
-1402 DTYINQLAI
+1402 
-1411 DDSAG
+1411 
-1416 IVLLEEGEDPL
+1416 
-1427 DYAESESE
+1427 
-1435 EDDPTLTYD
+1435 
-1444 DISTPLLRLNLKTEE
+1444 
-1459 TQIQLYEAMEEQHLV
+1459 
-1474 RLAER
+1474 
-1479 SRVPISLTGDFYG
+1479 
-1492 DYPQWVVDSEADQ
+1492 
-1505 GGYYEDLLVPNYRIV
+1505 
-1520 LRFVPRD
+1520 

>member
-6 TLFSAVLLLS
+6 TLFSAVFLLS
-16 STGVNTTMAFQQVAY
+16 STAVNTTLAFQQVAY
-31 AETESLSEGTQH
+31 AETESLSEETQH
-43 SSGEG
+43 SSTEE
-48 TNNSADPSETQEST
+48 TTNSADRSEDQETT
-62 EQSSEEQTTSSEATD
+62 EESSEEQSSSEATD
-77 DSTTASQEEVE
+77 DSTTASQEEAE
-88 ETEALPE
+88 ENEALPE

-103 DEEEPESENEQV
+103 DEAETEAENEQI
-115 EGFDAEVSAVA
+115 ERFDAEASAVA
-126 LTVVSESQLRAILLG
+126 LTVASEAQLRAILLG

-175 PISGIQRTDVTFRS
+175 PISGIQRADVTFRS
-189 QDTPVIVSQTAAEN
+189 HDTPVIVSQTAAEN

-251 GRVVNNNQAHLH
+251 GRVVNNNQAYLH

-293 VNHRSSNATPIF
+293 INHRSSNATPIF

-381 GQGLSGDSTSTLGE
+381 GQGLSGNSTSTLGE

-410 TVSETPAINVGHRF
+410 TVSGTPAINVGHRF

-503 VAVDSITIGD
+503 VAVNSIAIGD
-513 QVEVSISEPIDATA
+513 QVDITISEPSNATVG
-527 NQAYRT
+527 QAYRT
-533 FFATSSVQIGNY
+533 FFATSSVQIGSH

-589 AFVNASLAQVT
+589 AFVNASLSHVT

-660 NYSRTSSAADPFIAL
+660 NYSRTSSAANPFIAL

-1146 RQTDIYQVIAKNNYN
+1146 KQTDIYQVIAKNNYN

-1173 RIDALSDQSTEITG
+1173 RIDALSDQLTEITG
-1187 SMYEDTDI
+1187 SMYEDTDV
-1195 TVISYTNTDGELV
+1195 TLISYTNTDGELV

-1347 AYQLT
+1347 AYQMT
-1352 VGIDVTSKL
+1352 IGIDVTSKL

>member
-1 MMKLL
+1 MKLL
-6 TLFSAVLLLS
+6 TLFSAVFLLS
-16 STGVNTTMAFQQVAY
+16 STAVNTTLAFQQVAY
-31 AETESLSEGTQH
+31 AETESLSEETQH
-43 SSGEG
+43 SSTEE
-48 TNNSADPSETQEST
+48 TTNSADLSEDQETT
-62 EQSSEEQTTSSEATD
+62 EESSEEQSSSEATD
-77 DSTTASQEEVE
+77 DSTTASQEEAE
-88 ETEALPE
+88 ENEALPE

-103 DEEEPESENEQV
+103 DEAETEAENEQV
-115 EGFDAEVSAVA
+115 EGFDAEASEVT
-126 LTVVSESQLRAILLG
+126 LTVASEAQLRAILLG
-141 ESFTDEDGTEYHY
+141 EPFTDEEGTEYRY
-154 EEIANDQS
+154 EEIANEQS
-162 LVLTFANNLALTE
+162 LVLTFASNLALTG
-175 PISGIQRTDVTFRS
+175 PISGIQRMNVTFRS
-189 QDTPVIVSQTAAEN
+189 QETPVIVSHTAAEN

-285 LLVEGQLT
+285 LFVEGQLT

-503 VAVDSITIGD
+503 VAVNSIAIGD
-513 QVEVSISEPIDATA
+513 QVDITISEPSNATVG
-527 NQAYRT
+527 QAYRT
-533 FFATSSVQIGNY
+533 FFATSSVQIGSH

-639 STAANSFSVQ
+639 SAAANAFSVQ

-660 NYSRTSSAADPFIAL
+660 NYSRTSSAANPFIAL

-1064 LIRSEQYRVANGL
+1064 LIRSERNTVANGL

>member
-6 TLFSAVLLLS
+6 TLFSAVFLLS
-16 STGVNTTMAFQQVAY
+16 STAVNTTLAFQQVAY
-31 AETESLSEGTQH
+31 AETESLSEETQH
-43 SSGEG
+43 SSTEE
-48 TNNSADPSETQEST
+48 TTNSADLSEDQETT
-62 EQSSEEQTTSSEATD
+62 EESSEEQSSSEATD
-77 DSTTASQEEVE
+77 DSTTASQEEAE
-88 ETEALPE
+88 ENEALPE

-103 DEEEPESENEQV
+103 DEAETEAENEQV
-115 EGFDAEVSAVA
+115 ERFDAEASAVA
-126 LTVVSESQLRAILLG
+126 LTVASEAQLRAILLG

-175 PISGIQRTDVTFRS
+175 PISGIQRADVTFRS

-272 ATSSIPTLFTAEG
+272 ATTSIPTLFTAER

-293 VNHRSSNATPIF
+293 INHRSSNATPIF

-381 GQGLSGDSTSTLGE
+381 GQGLSGNSTSTLGE

-410 TVSETPAINVGHRF
+410 TVSGTPAINVGHRF

-503 VAVDSITIGD
+503 VAVNSIAIGD
-513 QVEVSISEPIDATA
+513 QVDITISEPSNATVG
-527 NQAYRT
+527 QAYRT
-533 FFATSSVQIGNY
+533 FFATSSVQIGSH

-589 AFVNASLAQVT
+589 AFVNASLSHVT

-613 GFTAGTLVD
+613 GFTAGTMVD

-660 NYSRTSSAADPFIAL
+660 NYSRTSSAANPFIAL

-685 SEANATISLNQVGPL
+685 SEANATITLNQVGPL

-713 ANTINLQTA
+713 ANTISLQTA

-753 SNANVDFFRFRE
+753 NNANVDFFRFRE

-848 ILAQKAE
+848 ILEQKAE

-1041 NVALFEISHPTTRTG
+1041 NVELFEISHPTTRTG

-1064 LIRSEQYRVANGL
+1064 LIRSEQYTVANGL

-1146 RQTDIYQVIAKNNYN
+1146 KQTDIYQVIAKNNYN

-1271 GVNFEAYNITL
+1271 GLNFEAYNITL

-1300 LQESRAQAANVLTEA
+1300 LQESRAQAVNVLTEA

-1347 AYQLT
+1347 AYQMT
-1352 VGIDVTSKL
+1352 IGIDVTSKL

-1388 SQGYEIRNQSPLAV
+1388 SQAYEIRNQSPLAV

-1416 IVLLEEGEDPL
+1416 IALLEEGEDPL

-1435 EDDPTLTYD
+1435 EEDPTLTYD

-1474 RLAER
+1474 RLEER

>member
-16 STGVNTTMAFQQVAY
+16 SAAVNTTLVFQQVAY
-31 AETESLSEGTQH
+31 AETESLSAETQH
-43 SSGEG
+43 SSTEK
-48 TNNSADPSETQEST
+48 TTNSADLSEDQETTEKST
-62 EQSSEEQTTSSEATD
+62 EEQPSSEATD

-88 ETEALPE
+88 ENETLPE

-103 DEEEPESENEQV
+103 DEAETEAENEQV
-115 EGFDAEVSAVA
+115 ERFDAEAATVP
-126 LTVVSESQLRAILLG
+126 LTVASEAQLRAILLG
-141 ESFTDEDGTEYHY
+141 ESFTDEEGTEYHY
-154 EEIANDQS
+154 EEIANEQS
-162 LVLTFANNLALTE
+162 LVLTIASNLALTE
-175 PISGIQRTDVTFRS
+175 PISGIQRTNVTFRS
-189 QDTPVIVSQTAAEN
+189 QETPVIVSQTAAEN

-272 ATSSIPTLFTAEG
+272 ATSSVPTLFTAEG

-293 VNHRSSNATPIF
+293 INHRSSNATPIF

-335 GTAAS
+335 GAAAS
-340 LDFGQGSMTT
+340 LDFGQGSVTT

-368 LTLATGATLDVGT
+368 LSLATGATLDVGT
-381 GQGLSGDSTSTLGE
+381 GQGLSGNSTSTLGE
-395 VRLQAGSQLKLSEYG
+395 IRLQAGSQLKLSEYG
-410 TVSETPAINVGHRF
+410 TVSGTPAINVGRRF
-424 IVENSTADQPTI
+424 IVENSTAYQPTI

-449 IQLQSANSSIDF
+449 IQLRSANSAIDL
-461 GENTQTR
+461 GEHTQTKV
-468 ISQHGPMFTGV
+468 SQHGPMFTGV
-479 ASTTI
+479 ASSTI
-484 VIQDH
+484 MIQDH

-503 VAVDSITIGD
+503 VAVNSIAIGD
-513 QVEVSISEPIDATA
+513 QVDITISEPSNATVG
-527 NQAYRT
+527 QAYRT
-533 FFATSSVQIGNY
+533 FFATSSVQIGSH

-589 AFVNASLAQVT
+589 AFVNASLSHVT

-613 GFTAGTLVD
+613 GFTAGTMVD

-630 EINVAEHST
+630 EIIINEHST
-639 STAANSFSVQ
+639 SVAADAFSVQ
-649 RRFFLGEKAAI
+649 RRFILGENAHV
-660 NYSRTSSAADPFIAL
+660 NFSRTSTSANPLIAL
-675 GSTSTASQFL
+675 GSTTTASQFL
-685 SEANATISLNQVGPL
+685 SEANAKITLDQVGPF

-713 ANTINLQTA
+713 ANTISLQTA

-738 RLHVGDHSEITVSGR
+738 RLHVGDHSEITVFGR

-811 GRFIQGVSTS
+811 GRFLQGVGTT
-821 DLVFGENSYTRI
+821 DLLFGENSYTRI
-833 NAARGMTGNTSVRSV
+833 NAARGMTGNTAVRSV
-848 ILAQKAE
+848 TLAPKAE

-863 SNIQN
+863 NNIQN
-868 SAVGHNYARIRV
+868 SAVGNNFARIRV

-892 TSKRDRTTYDSRFIQ
+892 TSRRDRTTSDARFIQ

-912 SFVRIGKGAQMDVNQ
+912 SFVRIGKGAQMAVNQ
-927 SGGIFRVTTT
+927 TGGIFRVTTT
-937 SNLILEDEAVFNGVA
+937 SNLILEEEASFIGIA
-952 RGLNTQGGGNGSS
+952 RGLNTQGGGNASS

-970 FANITVGK
+970 FANITIGK
-978 RAEFFL
+978 RAEFSL
-984 TDNRN
+984 TDNRT

-1009 IADEDS
+1009 TAEEDS
-1015 TVTLETIRNKL
+1015 IVTLETIRNKL
-1026 QVLYFRTANAQLNVK
+1026 QVLYFRLANAQLNIK
-1041 NVALFEISHPTTRTG
+1041 NVELFEISHPTTRTG

-1064 LIRSEQYRVANGL
+1064 LIRSEQYTVANGL

-1090 NAALETPTEEFI
+1090 NASLEEPTEEFI

-1146 RQTDIYQVIAKNNYN
+1146 KQTDIYQVIAKNNYN

-1173 RIDALSDQSTEITG
+1173 RIDALSDQSTEING
-1187 SMYEDTDI
+1187 SMYEDTDV
-1195 TVISYTNTDGELV
+1195 TLISYTNTDGEIV

-1282 DRYKINELST
+1282 DRYMINELST

-1300 LQESRAQAANVLTEA
+1300 LQESRAQAVNVLTEA
-1315 DMTDDFRIVETD
+1315 DMTDDFRIVETE

-1352 VGIDVTSKL
+1352 IGIDVTSKL

-1372 VFESLYNTA
+1372 VFESLYNTV

-1388 SQGYEIRNQSPLAV
+1388 SQTYEIRNQSPLAV
-1402 DTYINQLAI
+1402 DTYVNQLAI
-1411 DDSAG
+1411 DDSTS
-1416 IVLLEEGEDPL
+1416 IVLLEAGEDPL

-1435 EDDPTLTYD
+1435 EEDPTLTYD

-1474 RLAER
+1474 RLEER
-1479 SRVPISLTGDFYG
+1479 SRVPIFLTGDFYG
-1492 DYPQWVVDSEADQ
+1492 DYPQWIVDTEADQ
-1505 GGYYEDLLVPNYRIV
+1505 GGYYEDLLVPKYRIV

>member
-1 MMKLL
+1 MKLL
-6 TLFSAVLLLS
+6 TLFSAVFLLS
-16 STGVNTTMAFQQVAY
+16 STAVNTTLAFQQVAY
-31 AETESLSEGTQH
+31 AETESLSEETQH
-43 SSGEG
+43 SSTEE
-48 TNNSADPSETQEST
+48 TTNSADLSEDQETT
-62 EQSSEEQTTSSEATD
+62 EESSEEQSSSEATD
-77 DSTTASQEEVE
+77 DSTTASQEEAE
-88 ETEALPE
+88 ENEALPE

-103 DEEEPESENEQV
+103 DEAETEAENEQV
-115 EGFDAEVSAVA
+115 EGFDAEASAVT
-126 LTVVSESQLRAILLG
+126 LTVASEAQLRAILLG
-141 ESFTDEDGTEYHY
+141 EPFTDEEGTEYRY
-154 EEIANDQS
+154 EEIANEQS
-162 LVLTFANNLALTE
+162 LVLTFASNLALTG
-175 PISGIQRTDVTFRS
+175 PISGIQRMNVTFRS
-189 QDTPVIVSQTAAEN
+189 QETPVIVSQTAAEN

-285 LLVEGQLT
+285 LFVEGQLT

-503 VAVDSITIGD
+503 VAVNSIAIGD
-513 QVEVSISEPIDATA
+513 QVDITISEPSNATVG
-527 NQAYRT
+527 QAYRT
-533 FFATSSVQIGNY
+533 FFATSSVQIGSH

-639 STAANSFSVQ
+639 STAANAFSVQ

-1064 LIRSEQYRVANGL
+1064 LIRSERNTVANGL

>member
-1 MMKLL
+1 MKLL
-6 TLFSAVLLLS
+6 TLISAVLLLS
-16 STGVNTTMAFQQVAY
+16 STGINTTLMFHQVAY
-31 AETESLSEGTQH
+31 AETESLSE
-43 SSGEG
+43 
-48 TNNSADPSETQEST
+48 ETQQSST
-62 EQSSEEQTTSSEATD
+62 EETTNSVADQSESQEATEGSKEEQTTASEATD
-77 DSTTASQEEVE
+77 DSTTASQEETE
-88 ETEALPE
+88 ESEALPE
-95 AETPDSSE
+95 AETPDTSE
-103 DEEEPESENEQV
+103 DEEEPESENKQV
-115 EGFDAEVSAVA
+115 ERFDAEASVVA
-126 LTVVSESQLRAILLG
+126 LTVASEVQLRAILLG
-141 ESFTDEDGTEYHY
+141 ELFTDDEGIEYHY

-162 LVLTFANNLALTE
+162 LVLTFDSNLAFTA
-175 PISGIQRTDVTFRS
+175 PISGIQRTDVTLRS
-189 QDTPVIVSQTAAEN
+189 QETPVIFSQTAAEN
-203 LMQFAAPVQLTWQGV
+203 LMQFVAPVQLTWERV

-232 TGASTITFEDTQL
+232 TGASTITFENTQM
-245 ELTTTA
+245 ELTSTA
-251 GRVVNNNQAHLH
+251 GRVVNSNQANLY
-263 FKGTNVVTT
+263 FKGTNMVTT

-285 LLVEGQLT
+285 LLIEGQLT
-293 VNHRSSNATPIF
+293 INHQSSNATPIF
-305 EMNQVA
+305 EMNQVE

-335 GTAAS
+335 GAAAS
-340 LDFGQGSMTT
+340 LDFGQGSVTT

-360 PNANQDSR
+360 PNANQDSQ

-381 GQGLSGDSTSTLGE
+381 GQGLSGNSTSTLGE

-410 TVSETPAINVGHRF
+410 TVSATPAINVGHRF
-424 IVENSTADQPTI
+424 IIENSTADQPTI

-449 IQLQSANSSIDF
+449 IQLRSANSSIDF

-468 ISQHGPMFTGV
+468 ISQQGPMFTGV
-479 ASTTI
+479 ASSTI
-484 VIQDH
+484 MIQDH
-489 VKMNNQHSNGFNGN
+489 VKMNNNHSNGFTGN
-503 VAVDSITIGD
+503 VAVDSIVIGD
-513 QVEVSISEPIDATA
+513 QVEISISEPSNATVG
-527 NQAYRT
+527 QAYRT
-533 FFATSSVQIGNY
+533 FFATSSVQIGSH
-545 TTIDVPR
+545 TAIDVPR

-572 GKITIGDYSEI
+572 GKISIGDYSEI
-583 AVNQRG
+583 GVNQRG
-589 AFVNASLAQVT
+589 AFVNASLAHVT

-613 GFTAGTLVD
+613 GFTAGTMVD

-630 EINVAEHST
+630 EISIAEHST
-639 STAANSFSVQ
+639 SAAANAFSVQ
-649 RRFFLGEKAAI
+649 KLFFLGEKASI
-660 NYSRTSSAADPFIAL
+660 NYSRTSSVANPLIAL
-675 GSTSTASQFL
+675 GSSSTASQFL
-685 SEANATISLNQVGPL
+685 SEANAKITLNQVGPL

-738 RLHVGDHSEITVSGR
+738 RLNVGDYSEINVFGR
-753 SNANVDFFRFRE
+753 DNANVDFFRFRE

-774 VTVNH
+774 VIVNH

-784 ARAVFR
+784 VRAVFR

-811 GRFIQGVSTS
+811 GRFLQGVGTT
-821 DLVFGENSYTRI
+821 DLLFGENSYTRI
-833 NAARGMTGNTSVRSV
+833 NAARGMTGNTTIRSV
-848 ILAQKAE
+848 TLSQNAE
-855 VHMTEPTT
+855 VHLTEPTT
-863 SNIQN
+863 TAIQN
-868 SAVGHNYARIRV
+868 SAISQNYSRIQV
-880 AQRVEL
+880 SQKVEL
-886 LDNAKM
+886 QDNATM
-892 TSKRDRTTYDSRFIQ
+892 TSRRDRTTSDSRFIW
-907 LGNAN
+907 LTASN
-912 SFVRIGKGAQMDVNQ
+912 SVVRIGKGATLDVDQ
-927 SGGIFRVTTT
+927 SGGVFRVTTS
-937 SNLILEDEAVFNGVA
+937 SNFILNDDATFKAVA
-952 RGLNTQGGGNGSS
+952 RGLNTQGGGNASS

-970 FANITVGK
+970 FANIAVGK
-978 RAEFFL
+978 RAEFTL
-984 TDNRN
+984 TDNRT

-997 TNRPLVNVRNTF
+997 INRPLVNVRQSF
-1009 IADEDS
+1009 SAEEDS
-1015 TVTLETIRNKL
+1015 SVNLETTRNKSE
-1026 QVLYFRTANAQLNVK
+1026 VLYFRLANAQLNLN
-1041 NVALFEISHPTTRTG
+1041 NVNLFEISHPTTRTG

-1064 LIRSEQYRVANGL
+1064 LIRSAQNTVSNGL
-1077 KINVNNQKFSVWE
+1077 KINVTSQKMAFWE
-1090 NAALETPTEEFI
+1090 DASIDVPTEEFI
-1102 NIYGTMRINRNGGNP
+1102 NISGMLRINRNGGNT

-1124 SAEARSRL
+1124 NAEARSRL
-1132 LSGEQLDGSLESLE
+1132 LSGEELDGSLESLE
-1146 RQTDIYQVIAKNNYN
+1146 NQTDIYQVISKNNYN

-1173 RIDALSDQSTEITG
+1173 RIDSLSDQSTEITG
-1187 SMYEDTDI
+1187 SMYEDTDVTRI
-1195 TVISYTNTDGELV
+1195 TYTNINGEIV

-1222 RDENQLYRYFRIPL
+1222 RDENQLYRNFRIPL

-1245 TEVSI
+1245 SEVSI

-1292 QEELDALI
+1292 KDALDALI

-1388 SQGYEIRNQSPLAV
+1388 SQAYEIHNQSPLAV
-1402 DTYINQLAI
+1402 DTYINQMAI
-1411 DDSAG
+1411 DNSDG
-1416 IVLLEEGEDPL
+1416 IVLLEAGEDPL
-1427 DYAESESE
+1427 DYAESDE
-1435 EDDPTLTYD
+1435 EEPILTND
-1444 DISTPLLRLNLKTEE
+1444 DISTPLLELNLKTEE
-1459 TQIQLYEAMEEQHLV
+1459 TQIQLYEAMDEQHLV
-1474 RLAER
+1474 RLKER
-1479 SRVPISLTGDFYG
+1479 SRVPISLTGNFYG
-1492 DYPQWVVDSEADQ
+1492 DYPQWVVDTEADQ
-1505 GGYYEDLLVPNYRIV
+1505 GGYYESLLVPNYRIV

>member
-1 MMKLL
+1 MKLL
-6 TLFSAVLLLS
+6 TLFSAVFLLS
-16 STGVNTTMAFQQVAY
+16 STAVNTTLAFQQVAY
-31 AETESLSEGTQH
+31 AETESLSEETQH
-43 SSGEG
+43 SSTEE
-48 TNNSADPSETQEST
+48 TTNSADLSEDQETT
-62 EQSSEEQTTSSEATD
+62 EESSEEQSSSEATD
-77 DSTTASQEEVE
+77 DSTTASQEEAE
-88 ETEALPE
+88 ENEALPE

-103 DEEEPESENEQV
+103 DEAETEAENEQV
-115 EGFDAEVSAVA
+115 EGFDAEASAVT
-126 LTVVSESQLRAILLG
+126 LTVASEAQLRAILLG
-141 ESFTDEDGTEYHY
+141 EPFTDEEGTEYRY
-154 EEIANDQS
+154 EEIANEQS
-162 LVLTFANNLALTE
+162 LVLTFASNLALTG
-175 PISGIQRTDVTFRS
+175 PISGIQRMNVTFRS
-189 QDTPVIVSQTAAEN
+189 QETPVIVSHTAAEN

-285 LLVEGQLT
+285 LFVEGQLT

-503 VAVDSITIGD
+503 VAVNSIAIGD
-513 QVEVSISEPIDATA
+513 QVDITISEPSNATVG
-527 NQAYRT
+527 QAYRT
-533 FFATSSVQIGNY
+533 FFATSSVQIGSH

-639 STAANSFSVQ
+639 SAAANAFSVQ

-660 NYSRTSSAADPFIAL
+660 NYSRTSSAANPLIAL
-675 GSTSTASQFL
+675 GSTTTASQFL
-685 SEANATISLNQVGPL
+685 SEANATITLNQVGPL

-713 ANTINLQTA
+713 ANTISLQTA

-1064 LIRSEQYRVANGL
+1064 LIRSERNTVANGL

>member
-6 TLFSAVLLLS
+6 TLFSAVFLLS
-16 STGVNTTMAFQQVAY
+16 STAVNTTLAFQQVAY
-31 AETESLSEGTQH
+31 AETESLSEETQH
-43 SSGEG
+43 SSTEE
-48 TNNSADPSETQEST
+48 TTNSADLSEDQETT
-62 EQSSEEQTTSSEATD
+62 EESSEEQSSSEATD
-77 DSTTASQEEVE
+77 DSTTASQEEAE
-88 ETEALPE
+88 ENEALPE

-103 DEEEPESENEQV
+103 DEAETEAENEQV
-115 EGFDAEVSAVA
+115 EGFDAEASEVT
-126 LTVVSESQLRAILLG
+126 LTVASEAQLRAILLG
-141 ESFTDEDGTEYHY
+141 EPFTDEEGTEYRY
-154 EEIANDQS
+154 EEIANEQS
-162 LVLTFANNLALTE
+162 LVLTFASNLALTG
-175 PISGIQRTDVTFRS
+175 PISGIQRMNVTFRS
-189 QDTPVIVSQTAAEN
+189 QETPVIVSHTAAEN

-285 LLVEGQLT
+285 LFVEGQLT

-503 VAVDSITIGD
+503 VAVNSIAIGD
-513 QVEVSISEPIDATA
+513 QVDITISEPSNATVG
-527 NQAYRT
+527 QAYRT
-533 FFATSSVQIGNY
+533 FFATSSVQIGSH

-639 STAANSFSVQ
+639 SAAANAFSVQ

-660 NYSRTSSAADPFIAL
+660 NYSRTSSAANPLIAL
-675 GSTSTASQFL
+675 GSTTTASQFL
-685 SEANATISLNQVGPL
+685 SEANATITLNQVGPL

-713 ANTINLQTA
+713 ANTISLQTA

-1064 LIRSEQYRVANGL
+1064 LIRSERNTVANGL

>member
-1 MMKLL
+1 MKLL
-6 TLFSAVLLLS
+6 TLFSAVFLLS
-16 STGVNTTMAFQQVAY
+16 STAVNTTLAFQQVAY
-31 AETESLSEGTQH
+31 AETESLSEETQH
-43 SSGEG
+43 SSTEE
-48 TNNSADPSETQEST
+48 TTNSADLSEDQETT
-62 EQSSEEQTTSSEATD
+62 EESSEEQSSSEATD
-77 DSTTASQEEVE
+77 DSTTASQEEAE
-88 ETEALPE
+88 ENEALPE

-103 DEEEPESENEQV
+103 DEAETEAENEQV
-115 EGFDAEVSAVA
+115 EGFDAEASEVT
-126 LTVVSESQLRAILLG
+126 LTVASEAQLRAILLG
-141 ESFTDEDGTEYHY
+141 EPFTDEEGTEYRY
-154 EEIANDQS
+154 EEIANEQS
-162 LVLTFANNLALTE
+162 LVLTFASNLALTG
-175 PISGIQRTDVTFRS
+175 PISGIQRMNVTFRS
-189 QDTPVIVSQTAAEN
+189 QETPVIVSHTAAEN

-285 LLVEGQLT
+285 LFVEGQLT

-503 VAVDSITIGD
+503 VAVNSIAIGD
-513 QVEVSISEPIDATA
+513 QVDITISEPSNATVG
-527 NQAYRT
+527 QAYRT
-533 FFATSSVQIGNY
+533 FFATSSVQIGSH

-639 STAANSFSVQ
+639 SAAANAFSVQ

-1064 LIRSEQYRVANGL
+1064 LIRSERNTVANGL

-1347 AYQLT
+1347 AYQMT
-1352 VGIDVTSKL
+1352 IGIDVTSKL

-1388 SQGYEIRNQSPLAV
+1388 SQAYEIRNQSPLAV

-1411 DDSAG
+1411 DDHAG
-1416 IVLLEEGEDPL
+1416 IVLLGEGEDPL

-1435 EDDPTLTYD
+1435 EEDPTLTYD

-1474 RLAER
+1474 RLEER

>member
-1 MMKLL
+1 MKLL
-6 TLFSAVLLLS
+6 TLFSAVFLLS
-16 STGVNTTMAFQQVAY
+16 STAVNTTLAFQQVAY
-31 AETESLSEGTQH
+31 AETESLSEETQH
-43 SSGEG
+43 SSTEE
-48 TNNSADPSETQEST
+48 TTNSADRSEDQETT
-62 EQSSEEQTTSSEATD
+62 EESSEEQSSSEATD
-77 DSTTASQEEVE
+77 DSTTASQEEAE
-88 ETEALPE
+88 ENEALPE

-103 DEEEPESENEQV
+103 DEAETEAENEQI
-115 EGFDAEVSAVA
+115 ERFDAEASAVA
-126 LTVVSESQLRAILLG
+126 LTVASEAQLRAILLG

-175 PISGIQRTDVTFRS
+175 PISGIQRADVTFRS
-189 QDTPVIVSQTAAEN
+189 HDTPVIVSQTAAEN

-251 GRVVNNNQAHLH
+251 GRVVNNNQAYLH

-293 VNHRSSNATPIF
+293 INHRSSNATPIF

-381 GQGLSGDSTSTLGE
+381 GQGLSGNSTSTLGE

-410 TVSETPAINVGHRF
+410 TVSGTPAINVGHRF

-503 VAVDSITIGD
+503 VAVNSIAIGD
-513 QVEVSISEPIDATA
+513 QVDITISEPSNATVG
-527 NQAYRT
+527 QAYRT
-533 FFATSSVQIGNY
+533 FFATSSVQIGSH

-589 AFVNASLAQVT
+589 AFVNASLSHVT

-660 NYSRTSSAADPFIAL
+660 NYSRTSSAANPFIAL

-1146 RQTDIYQVIAKNNYN
+1146 KQTDIYQVIAKNNYN

-1173 RIDALSDQSTEITG
+1173 RIDALSDQLTEITG
-1187 SMYEDTDI
+1187 SMYEDTDV
-1195 TVISYTNTDGELV
+1195 TLISYTNTDGELV

-1347 AYQLT
+1347 AYQMT
-1352 VGIDVTSKL
+1352 IGIDVTSKL

>member
-6 TLFSAVLLLS
+6 TLFSAVFLLS
-16 STGVNTTMAFQQVAY
+16 STAVNTTLAFQQVAY
-31 AETESLSEGTQH
+31 AETESLSEETQH
-43 SSGEG
+43 SSTEE
-48 TNNSADPSETQEST
+48 TTNSADLSEDQETT
-62 EQSSEEQTTSSEATD
+62 EESSEEQSSSEATD
-77 DSTTASQEEVE
+77 DSTTASQEEAE
-88 ETEALPE
+88 ENEALPE

-103 DEEEPESENEQV
+103 DEAETEAENEQV

-126 LTVVSESQLRAILLG
+126 LTVASESQLRAILLG

-272 ATSSIPTLFTAEG
+272 ATSSIPTLFTVEG

-293 VNHRSSNATPIF
+293 INHRSSNATPIF

-503 VAVDSITIGD
+503 VAVNSIAIGD
-513 QVEVSISEPIDATA
+513 QVDITISEPSNATVG
-527 NQAYRT
+527 QAYRT
-533 FFATSSVQIGNY
+533 FFATSSVQIGSH

-639 STAANSFSVQ
+639 SAAANAFSVQ

-660 NYSRTSSAADPFIAL
+660 NYSRTSSAANPLIAL
-675 GSTSTASQFL
+675 GSTTTASQFL
-685 SEANATISLNQVGPL
+685 SEANATITLNQVGPL

-713 ANTINLQTA
+713 ANTISLQTA

-1064 LIRSEQYRVANGL
+1064 LIRSERNTVANGL

-1132 LSGEQLDGSLESLE
+1132 LSGEQLDGSLERLE

-1300 LQESRAQAANVLTEA
+1300 LQESRAQAVNVLTEA

>member
-1 MMKLL
+1 MKLL
-6 TLFSAVLLLS
+6 TLFSAVFLLS
-16 STGVNTTMAFQQVAY
+16 STAVNTTLAFQQVAY
-31 AETESLSEGTQH
+31 AETESLSEETQH
-43 SSGEG
+43 SSTEE
-48 TNNSADPSETQEST
+48 TTNSADLSEDQETT
-62 EQSSEEQTTSSEATD
+62 EESSEEQSSSEATD
-77 DSTTASQEEVE
+77 DSTTASQEEAE
-88 ETEALPE
+88 ENEALPE

-103 DEEEPESENEQV
+103 DEAETEAENEQV
-115 EGFDAEVSAVA
+115 ERFDAEASAVA
-126 LTVVSESQLRAILLG
+126 LTVASEAQLRAILLG

-175 PISGIQRTDVTFRS
+175 PISGIQRADVTFRS

-272 ATSSIPTLFTAEG
+272 ATTSIPTLFTAER

-293 VNHRSSNATPIF
+293 INHRSSNATPIF

-381 GQGLSGDSTSTLGE
+381 GQGLSGNSTSTLGE

-410 TVSETPAINVGHRF
+410 TVSGTPAINVGHRF

-503 VAVDSITIGD
+503 VAVNSIAIGD
-513 QVEVSISEPIDATA
+513 QVDITISEPSNATVG
-527 NQAYRT
+527 QAYRT
-533 FFATSSVQIGNY
+533 FFATSSVQIGSH

-589 AFVNASLAQVT
+589 AFVNASLSHVT

-613 GFTAGTLVD
+613 GFTAGTMVD

-660 NYSRTSSAADPFIAL
+660 NYSRTSSAANPFIAL

-685 SEANATISLNQVGPL
+685 SEANATITLNQVGPL

-713 ANTINLQTA
+713 ANTISLQTA

-753 SNANVDFFRFRE
+753 NNANVDFFRFRE

-848 ILAQKAE
+848 ILEQKAE

-1041 NVALFEISHPTTRTG
+1041 NVELFEISHPTTRTG

-1064 LIRSEQYRVANGL
+1064 LIRSEQYTVANGL

-1146 RQTDIYQVIAKNNYN
+1146 KQTDIYQVIAKNNYN

-1271 GVNFEAYNITL
+1271 GLNFEAYNITL

-1300 LQESRAQAANVLTEA
+1300 LQESRAQAVNVLTEA

-1347 AYQLT
+1347 AYQMT
-1352 VGIDVTSKL
+1352 IGIDVTSKL

-1388 SQGYEIRNQSPLAV
+1388 SQAYEIRNQSPLAV

-1416 IVLLEEGEDPL
+1416 IALLEEGEDPL

-1435 EDDPTLTYD
+1435 EEDPTLTYD

-1474 RLAER
+1474 RLEER

>member
-6 TLFSAVLLLS
+6 TLISAVLLLS
-16 STGVNTTMAFQQVAY
+16 STGINTTLMFHQVAY
-31 AETESLSEGTQH
+31 AETESLSE
-43 SSGEG
+43 
-48 TNNSADPSETQEST
+48 ETQQSST
-62 EQSSEEQTTSSEATD
+62 EETTNSVADQSESQEATEGSKEEQTTASEATD
-77 DSTTASQEEVE
+77 DSTTASQEETE
-88 ETEALPE
+88 ESEALPE
-95 AETPDSSE
+95 AETPDTSE
-103 DEEEPESENEQV
+103 DEEEPESENKQV
-115 EGFDAEVSAVA
+115 ERFDAEASVVA
-126 LTVVSESQLRAILLG
+126 LTVASEVQLRAILLG
-141 ESFTDEDGTEYHY
+141 ELFTDDEGIEYHY

-162 LVLTFANNLALTE
+162 LVLTFDSNLAFTA
-175 PISGIQRTDVTFRS
+175 PISGIQRTDVTLRS
-189 QDTPVIVSQTAAEN
+189 QETPVIFSQTAAEN
-203 LMQFAAPVQLTWQGV
+203 LMQFVAPVQLTWERV

-232 TGASTITFEDTQL
+232 TGASTITFENTQM
-245 ELTTTA
+245 ELTSTA
-251 GRVVNNNQAHLH
+251 GRVVNSNQANLH
-263 FKGTNVVTT
+263 FKGTNMVTT

-285 LLVEGQLT
+285 LLIEGQLT
-293 VNHRSSNATPIF
+293 INHQSSNATPIF
-305 EMNQVA
+305 EMNQVE

-335 GTAAS
+335 GAAAS
-340 LDFGQGSMTT
+340 LDFGQGSVTT

-360 PNANQDSR
+360 PNANQDSQ

-381 GQGLSGDSTSTLGE
+381 GQGLSGNSTSTLGE

-410 TVSETPAINVGHRF
+410 TVSATPAINVGHRF
-424 IVENSTADQPTI
+424 IIENSTADQPTI

-449 IQLQSANSSIDF
+449 IQLRSANSSIDF

-468 ISQHGPMFTGV
+468 ISQQGPMFTGV
-479 ASTTI
+479 ASSTI
-484 VIQDH
+484 MIQDH
-489 VKMNNQHSNGFNGN
+489 VKMNNNHSNGFTGN
-503 VAVDSITIGD
+503 VAVDSIVIGD
-513 QVEVSISEPIDATA
+513 QVEISISEPSNATVG
-527 NQAYRT
+527 QAYRT
-533 FFATSSVQIGNY
+533 FFATSSVQIGSH
-545 TTIDVPR
+545 TAIDVPR

-572 GKITIGDYSEI
+572 GKISIGDYSEI
-583 AVNQRG
+583 GVNQRG
-589 AFVNASLAQVT
+589 AFVNASLAHVT

-613 GFTAGTLVD
+613 GFTAGTMVD

-630 EINVAEHST
+630 EISIAEHST
-639 STAANSFSVQ
+639 SAAANAFSVQ
-649 RRFFLGEKAAI
+649 KLFFLGEKASI
-660 NYSRTSSAADPFIAL
+660 NYSRTSSVANPLIAL
-675 GSTSTASQFL
+675 GSSSTASQFL
-685 SEANATISLNQVGPL
+685 SEANAKITLNQVGPL

-738 RLHVGDHSEITVSGR
+738 RLNVGDYSEINVFGR
-753 SNANVDFFRFRE
+753 DNANVDFFRFRE

-774 VTVNH
+774 VIVNH

-811 GRFIQGVSTS
+811 GRFLQGVGTT
-821 DLVFGENSYTRI
+821 DLLFGENSYTRI
-833 NAARGMTGNTSVRSV
+833 NAARGMTGNTTIRSV
-848 ILAQKAE
+848 TLSQNAE
-855 VHMTEPTT
+855 VHLTEPTT
-863 SNIQN
+863 TAIQN
-868 SAVGHNYARIRV
+868 SAISQNYSRIQV
-880 AQRVEL
+880 SQKVEL
-886 LDNAKM
+886 QDNATM
-892 TSKRDRTTYDSRFIQ
+892 TSRRDRTTSDSRFIW
-907 LGNAN
+907 LTASN
-912 SFVRIGKGAQMDVNQ
+912 SVVRIGKGASLDVDQ
-927 SGGIFRVTTT
+927 SGGVFRVTTS
-937 SNLILEDEAVFNGVA
+937 SNFILNDDATFKAVA
-952 RGLNTQGGGNGSS
+952 RGLNTQGGGNASS

-978 RAEFFL
+978 RAEFTL
-984 TDNRN
+984 TDNRT

-997 TNRPLVNVRNTF
+997 INRPLVNVRQSF
-1009 IADEDS
+1009 SAEEDS
-1015 TVTLETIRNKL
+1015 SVILETTRNKSE
-1026 QVLYFRTANAQLNVK
+1026 VLYFRLANAQLNLN
-1041 NVALFEISHPTTRTG
+1041 NVNLFEISHPTTRTG

-1064 LIRSEQYRVANGL
+1064 LIRSAQNTVSNGL
-1077 KINVNNQKFSVWE
+1077 KINVASQKMAFWE
-1090 NAALETPTEEFI
+1090 DASIDVPTEEFI
-1102 NIYGTMRINRNGGNP
+1102 NISGMLRINRNGGNT

-1124 SAEARSRL
+1124 NGEARSRL
-1132 LSGEQLDGSLESLE
+1132 LSGEELDGSLESLE
-1146 RQTDIYQVIAKNNYN
+1146 NQTDIYQVISKNNYN

-1173 RIDALSDQSTEITG
+1173 RIDSLSDQSAEITG
-1187 SMYEDTDI
+1187 SMYEDTDVTRI
-1195 TVISYTNTDGELV
+1195 TYTNTNGEIV

-1222 RDENQLYRYFRIPL
+1222 RDENQLYRNFRIPL
-1236 RENERLETE
+1236 RESERLETE
-1245 TEVSI
+1245 SEVSI

-1292 QEELDALI
+1292 KEALDALI
-1300 LQESRAQAANVLTEA
+1300 LQESRAQAANVLTKA
-1315 DMTDDFRIVETD
+1315 DMTYDFRIVETD

-1388 SQGYEIRNQSPLAV
+1388 SQAYEIHNQSPIAV
-1402 DTYINQLAI
+1402 DTYINQMAI
-1411 DDSAG
+1411 DDSDG
-1416 IVLLEEGEDPL
+1416 IVLLEAGEDPL
-1427 DYAESESE
+1427 DYAESDE
-1435 EDDPTLTYD
+1435 EEPILTYD
-1444 DISTPLLRLNLKTEE
+1444 DISTPLLELNLKMEE
-1459 TQIQLYEAMEEQHLV
+1459 TQIQLYEAMDEQHLV
-1474 RLAER
+1474 RLKER
-1479 SRVPISLTGDFYG
+1479 SRVPISLTGNFYG
-1492 DYPQWVVDSEADQ
+1492 DYPQWVVDTEADQ
-1505 GGYYEDLLVPNYRIV
+1505 GGYYESLLVPNYRIV

>member
-1 MMKLL
+1 MKLL

-31 AETESLSEGTQH
+31 AETESLSEGTQQ
-43 SSGEG
+43 SSGEE
-48 TNNSADPSETQEST
+48 TNNSADQSETQEST

-77 DSTTASQEEVE
+77 DSTIASQEEVE

-115 EGFDAEVSAVA
+115 EGFDAEAA
-126 LTVVSESQLRAILLG
+126 TIPLTVASEAQLRAILLG
-141 ESFTDEDGTEYHY
+141 EPFTDEDGTEYRY
-154 EEIANDQS
+154 EEIANEQS
-162 LVLTFANNLALTE
+162 LVLTFASNLALTE
-175 PISGIQRTDVTFRS
+175 PISGIQRMNVTFRS
-189 QDTPVIVSQTAAEN
+189 QETPVIVSQTAAEN
-203 LMQFAAPVQLTWQGV
+203 LMQFVAPVQLTWQGV

-251 GRVVNNNQAHLH
+251 GRVVNNNQAQLH

-272 ATSSIPTLFTAEG
+272 ATSSIPTLFTAER

-293 VNHRSSNATPIF
+293 INHRSSNATPIF

-311 VASQAEISVT
+311 VASQAEISVI

-340 LDFGQGSMTT
+340 LDFGQGSVTT

-381 GQGLSGDSTSTLGE
+381 GQGLSGNSTSTLGE
-395 VRLQAGSQLKLSEYG
+395 IRLQAGSQLKLSEYG
-410 TVSETPAINVGHRF
+410 TVSTTPAINVGRRF

-443 TTTGAF
+443 TTTEAF
-449 IQLQSANSSIDF
+449 IQLRSANSAIDL
-461 GENTQTR
+461 GEHTQTK

-479 ASTTI
+479 ASSTI

-503 VAVDSITIGD
+503 IAVDSISIGD
-513 QVEVSISEPIDATA
+513 QVEIAISEPSNATVG
-527 NQAYRT
+527 QAYRT
-533 FFATSSVQIGNY
+533 FFATSSVQVGSH

-600 LGKYSKL
+600 LGKYAKL
-607 TGVLGN
+607 TGVLGH
-613 GFTAGTLVD
+613 GFTAGTMVD

-630 EINVAEHST
+630 EITIAEHST
-639 STAANSFSVQ
+639 SAAANAFSVQ
-649 RRFFLGEKAAI
+649 RRFFLGEKATI
-660 NYSRTSSAADPFIAL
+660 NYSRTSSAANPFIAL
-675 GSTSTASQFL
+675 GSTSAASQFL

-713 ANTINLQTA
+713 ANTISLQTA

-765 EIKLGREAE
+765 EIKLGREAK

-811 GRFIQGVSTS
+811 GRFLQGVGTT
-821 DLVFGENSYTRI
+821 DLLFGENSYTRI
-833 NAARGMTGNTSVRSV
+833 NAARGMTGNTTVRSV
-848 ILAQKAE
+848 TLGQHAE
-855 VHMTEPTT
+855 VHLTEPTT
-863 SNIQN
+863 TAIQN
-868 SAVGHNYARIRV
+868 SATSQNYSRIQV
-880 AQRVEL
+880 SQRVEL
-886 LDNAKM
+886 QDNATM
-892 TSKRDRTTYDSRFIQ
+892 TSRRDRTTSDSRFIW
-907 LGNAN
+907 LTASN
-912 SFVRIGKGAQMDVNQ
+912 SFVRIGKGATLDVDQ
-927 SGGIFRVTTT
+927 SGGIFRVTTS
-937 SNLILEDEAVFNGVA
+937 SNFILNDEATFKGVA
-952 RGLNTQGGGNGSS
+952 RGLNTQAGGNASS

-970 FANITVGK
+970 FANITVGA
-978 RAEFFL
+978 RANFSM
-984 TDNRN
+984 TDNRT
-989 GMGTTAEF
+989 GMGTSAEF
-997 TNRPLVNVRNTF
+997 INRPLVNVRNSF
-1009 IADEDS
+1009 SAGEDS
-1015 TVTLETIRNKL
+1015 TVVLETIRNKSE
-1026 QVLYFRTANAQLNVK
+1026 VLYFRLANARLNIN
-1041 NVALFEISHPTTRTG
+1041 NVNLFEISHPTTRTG

-1064 LIRSEQYRVANGL
+1064 LIRSAQNTVANGL
-1077 KINVNNQKFSVWE
+1077 RINVASQKLAVWE
-1090 NAALETPTEEFI
+1090 NASLEAPTEEFI
-1102 NIYGTMRINRNGGNP
+1102 NISGTMRI
-1117 FPYGGTG
+1117 
-1124 SAEARSRL
+1124 
-1132 LSGEQLDGSLESLE
+1132 
-1146 RQTDIYQVIAKNNYN
+1146 NNYN

-1173 RIDALSDQSTEITG
+1173 RIDALSDQSTEING

-1195 TVISYTNTDGELV
+1195 TVISYTTTDGELV

-1271 GVNFEAYNITL
+1271 GVNLEAYNITL

-1352 VGIDVTSKL
+1352 IGIDVTSKL

-1388 SQGYEIRNQSPLAV
+1388 SQTYEIRNQSPLAV
-1402 DTYINQLAI
+1402 DTYVNQLAI
-1411 DDSAG
+1411 DDSAS
-1416 IVLLEEGEDPL
+1416 IVLLEAGEDPL

-1435 EDDPTLTYD
+1435 EEDPTLTYD

-1474 RLAER
+1474 RLEER

-1492 DYPQWVVDSEADQ
+1492 DYPQWIVDTEADQ
-1505 GGYYEDLLVPNYRIV
+1505 GGYYEDLLVPKYRIV